1 MGLYHLDTMTCLM
14 IVGVE
19 QIPSVTSGL
28 FDGFESTEKQK
39 PSVNTMFWL
48 LAGPVEYICIISEY
62 HVMIYG

>member
-1 MGLYHLDTMTCLM
+1 MTCLM

-19 QIPSVTSGL
+19 QIPSVTTDL
-28 FDGFESTEKQK
+28 FDGFKSTVEQI

-48 LAGPVEYICIISEY
+48 MAGPVEYICIINEY

>member
-1 MGLYHLDTMTCLM
+1 M